1 MSTLSKISV
10 QHIRCHDAYS
20 LDLADT
26 TTVITGKNGSGKT
39 SLLEAVS
46 IALRGSSFRGS
57 DEDIIKTDE
66 SWWRI
71 DLQFADKSKR
81 TITYDPSRPNGKKQF
96 VVDGIKNYRLL
107 AKYKYPIVLF
117 EPDDL
122 RLLSG
127 SPSRRRRFIDTMISQ
142 IDSGY
147 ATTLRKY
154 ERALKQRNSFLK
166 QPNVSSDEMFAW
178 DVMLSEY
185 GAEIIEKRSMFTEKI
200 NQYLDENYKRIAGDS
215 RGNMTVHY
223 SHTLVG
229 NIKQKLLSGL
239 TSSYERDRL
248 LGYTSIGPH
257 RDDVVF
263 MYGDR
268 LASTVAS
275 RGEIRTIVLSLKFI
289 EARVIEESTGD
300 KPIIL
305 LDDVYSEL
313 DEARQQTL
321 STGFSDYQI
330 IITSAT
336 NTSDAAVVAEL

>member
-1 MSTLSKISV
+1 MASLAKIAV
-10 QHIRCHDAYS
+10 QQVRCHETYS
-20 LDLADT
+20 LDLAPK
-26 TTVITGKNGSGKT
+26 TTVITGRNGSGKT
-39 SLLEAVS
+39 SLLEAVY

-57 DEDIIKTDE
+57 DEDIIKTDR

-71 DLQFADKSKR
+71 DMQFSDQSKR
-81 TITYDPSRPNGKKQF
+81 TITYDPTRTSGKKQF
-96 VVDGIKNYRLL
+96 VVDGVKNYRLL
-107 AKYKYPIVLF
+107 TKYKYPIVLF

-127 SPSRRRRFIDTMISQ
+127 SPSRRRRFIDTMIAQ
-142 IDSGY
+142 IDTGY
-147 ATTLRKY
+147 GTTLRKY

-166 QPNVSSDEMFAW
+166 QPNISSDEMFAW

-185 GAEIIEKRSMFTEKI
+185 GAEIIEKRSMFAEKI
-200 NQYLDENYKRIAGDS
+200 NQYLDDNYRRIAGDS
-215 RGNMTVHY
+215 GQRMTIHY

-248 LGYTSIGPH
+248 LGFTSIGPH

-268 LASTVAS
+268 LASTIAS

-300 KPIIL
+300 KPVIL

-313 DEARQQTL
+313 DESRQQTL

-336 NTSDAAVVAEL
+336 NTSDAQLVAKL